1 MNDFDAIEAINAAL
15 NRYFLGEVTQA
26 ATLAAICT
34 ITGENAITHNEVK
47 EAK

>member
-1 MNDFDAIEAINAAL
+1 MNDHEAIEAINAAL
-15 NRYFLGEVTQA
+15 NRYFLGEVTQV

-34 ITGENAITHNEVK
+34 ITGENAIIHNEVK

>member
-1 MNDFDAIEAINAAL
+1 MNDYEAIEAINAAL
-15 NRYFLGEVTQA
+15 NRYFLGEVTQV
-26 ATLAAICT
+26 ATLATICT

>member
-1 MNDFDAIEAINAAL
+1 MNDYEAIEAINAAL
-15 NRYFLGEVTQA
+15 NRYFLGEVTQV
-26 ATLAAICT
+26 ATLAAICR

>member
-1 MNDFDAIEAINAAL
+1 MNDFEAIEAINAAL

-26 ATLAAICT
+26 ATLAAVCM